1 MQQDSSKNVSKRN
14 NFSKQER
21 LTSKTLIQEL
31 FQKGSSF
38 YIFPFRI
45 KFLDT
50 NVHSGIK
57 VVIAVPKKNFKK
69 AVDRNYIRRRIKEA
83 YRLNKSALLSL
94 VSSRDIGMSLAII
107 YVGKE
112 KMGFKD
118 AENKLNLVLAR
129 LQEEISDSIHS

>member
-1 MQQDSSKNVSKRN
+1 MHQDSSNNVQKRN
-14 NFSKQER
+14 TFSKQER

-38 YIFPFRI
+38 YIYPFRV

-50 NVHSGIK
+50 NTHSGVK
-57 VVIAVPKKNFKK
+57 VVIAVPKKTFKK

-83 YRLNKSALLSL
+83 YRLNKNALLSL
-94 VSSRDIGMSLAII
+94 ILSRGIGLSLAVI

-112 KMGFKD
+112 KMGFKE
-118 AENKLNLVLAR
+118 AENKLNSVLTR
-129 LQEEISDSIHS
+129 LQKEIQGLEKP